1 MAEDKNPISDR
12 VKKMAAILAAAK
24 EVSEKVEEEKAKEAK
39 AEKE

>member
-1 MAEDKNPISDR
+1 MAEDKNPISER

-24 EVSEKVEEEKAKEAK
+24 RTKEELEKEKEEEAK